1 MLQDKNSLSAQ
12 EKEQVATLIK
22 EGKSIPK
29 DLLYKMTKDNEDV
42 ILFWNGRS
50 EGKILCRR

>member
-1 MLQDKNSLSAQ
+1 MLQNKNSLSAQ

-22 EGKSIPK
+22 ERKSIPK
-29 DLLYKMTKDNEDV
+29 ELLYKMTKDNEDV
-42 ILFWNGRS
+42 FLFWNGTS